1 MRSRRTSCFARGG
14 VVDFSHAHGP
24 ATSFESSQDRLAAAR
39 SPGSDN
45 EMTVADCWFAALDQ
59 RRFAAGE
66 QRWTTRVMGVHLDA
80 LHTWIQLEFA
90 EYPGSSL
97 ILHLTPWAGLHDA
110 VNMIRAE
117 IMRERAEPA

>member
-1 MRSRRTSCFARGG
+1 
-14 VVDFSHAHGP
+14 VDLSPAHGH
-24 ATSFESSQDRLAAAR
+24 ATGFVSSEDRLTAAR
-39 SPGSDN
+39 SLGSDN

-59 RRFAAGE
+59 RRFVAGE
-66 QRWTTRVMGVHLDA
+66 RRWTTRVMGIHLDG

-97 ILHLTPWAGLHDA
+97 VLHLTPWAGLHDA

-117 IMRERAEPA
+117 IMRGDAEPV